1 MTYRKP
7 EVLPLGQAGALIQ
20 GGKIGPLGEN
30 GDVTKNRVIP
40 NSELDD

>member
-7 EVLPLGQAGALIQ
+7 EVLPLGQAGALILGQ
-20 GGKIGPLGEN
+20 KIGRPGEN
-30 GDVTKNRVIP
+30 GDITKRMLIA